1 MKGKILKVTIVAAFA
16 LIAGFNVYNV
26 QKSDVMSDLALANVE
41 ALAGSE
47 GSGGGCHYRI
57 TYQCG
62 IVDSTVPWRPT
73 LNTQKDATIYN

>member
-41 ALAGSE
+41 ALAPSE
-47 GSGGGCHYRI
+47 GYRMASR
-57 TYQCG
+57 CG
-62 IVDSTVPWRPT
+62 VVDSSMPWRPVM
-73 LNTQKDATIYN
+73 TIYEDHYF